1 MSQNSPDRPDAGS
14 GSGSTTTATRS
25 SPPVAAPR
33 PKEGSPVYT
42 GILVAIGA
50 VLLIGVLFVG
60 LSLAGVFTPEVT
72 WPAWLV
78 RSTTAV
84 QKFGLM
90 FFAIILFVVVMSLI
104 LLSVDRARGVRNWAV
119 ALAFLGPMGLML
131 IFGLIYPGLRT
142 LRESLF
148 DRTSA
153 NYVGF
158 DNYAT
163 LFTEDIFQT
172 VLRNTAIWVF
182 LVPIVATFI
191 GLVYAVLVDRTRFEA
206 VAKGLIFLP
215 MAISMV
221 GASIIWK
228 FIYEFRPDQPGVEQI
243 GLANQIL
250 VWLGREPYQF
260 LITSPWNN
268 IFLIAVMIWI
278 QSGFAMTVLSAAI
291 KAIPDDITEAA
302 RLDGV
307 TGFGMFRY
315 VTVPS
320 IRPALVVVLTTIAIG
335 TLKIF
340 DIVRTMTGGNFN
352 TSVVANEFYTQSF
365 RQFNTGLGAALAVV
379 LFVLV
384 IPIVIYNVR
393 QLRLSEDVR

>member
-1 MSQNSPDRPDAGS
+1 LSHNDPDRPDARS
-14 GSGSTTTATRS
+14 GTSSTATAERS
-25 SPPVAAPR
+25 TAPVAAPR
-33 PKEGSPVYT
+33 PKEGSVGWT
-42 GILVAIGA
+42 VVLAVIGGIALLGALVVA
-50 VLLIGVLFVG
+50 
-60 LSLAGVFTPEVT
+60 LSLAGVWTPEFD
-72 WPAWLV
+72 WPSWLV
-78 RSTTAV
+78 SSTTTIE
-84 QKFGLM
+84 KFGLM
-90 FFAIILFVVVMSLI
+90 FFAIILFVVVMALI
-104 LLSVDRARGVRNWAV
+104 LLSVDRARTPKNWIV
-119 ALAFLGPMGLML
+119 ALAFLGPTGLML
-131 IFGLIYPGLRT
+131 IFGLIYPGIRT
-142 LRESLF
+142 IRESFF
-148 DRTSA
+148 DRTGENFIGFE
-153 NYVGF
+153 NYQ
-158 DNYAT
+158 T
-163 LFTEDIFQT
+163 LFTEDIFQI

-182 LVPIVATFI
+182 VVPIVSTLI
-191 GLVYAVLVDRTRFEA
+191 GLIYAVLVDRTRFEA
-206 VAKGLIFLP
+206 LAKGLIFLP

-228 FIYEFRPDQPGVEQI
+228 FVYEYRPNQEGIEQI
-243 GLANQIL
+243 GLANQVL

-260 LITSPWNN
+260 LITSPLNTL
-268 IFLIAVMIWI
+268 FLIVVMIWI

-291 KAIPDDITEAA
+291 KAIPDDIVEAA

-307 TGFGMFRY
+307 TGIGMFRF

-320 IRPALVVVLTTIAIG
+320 IRPALVVVITTIGIS

-365 RQFNTGLGAALAVV
+365 RQFNTGLGAALAAV

>member
-1 MSQNSPDRPDAGS
+1 LSDNDPDRPDLGS
-14 GSGSTTTATRS
+14 GSSSTATALREDV
-25 SPPVAAPR
+25 PVAAPR
-33 PKEGSPVYT
+33 PPEGSPVWT
-42 GILVAIGA
+42 GVLVAIGA
-50 VLLIGVLFVG
+50 ITLLGILVVVA
-60 LSLAGVFTPEVT
+60 SLAGLWTPEFD
-72 WPAWLV
+72 WPSWLV
-78 RSTTAV
+78 SSVTAV
-84 QKFGLM
+84 EKFGLM
-90 FFAIILFVVVMSLI
+90 FFAIILFVAVMTLI
-104 LLSVDRARGVRNWAV
+104 LLAVDRARGVRNWAV

-131 IFGLIYPGLRT
+131 IFGLIYPGVRT
-142 LRESLF
+142 IRESFF
-148 DRTSA
+148 DRTST

-163 LFTEDIFQT
+163 LFTEDIFQI

-182 LVPIVATFI
+182 IVPIVSTFI

-206 VAKGLIFLP
+206 IAKGLVFLP

-228 FIYEFRPDQPGVEQI
+228 FVYEYRPDQEGVEQI
-243 GLANQIL
+243 GLANQLL
-250 VWLGREPYQF
+250 VWVGQEPYQF
-260 LITSPWNN
+260 LITAPWNTV
-268 IFLIAVMIWI
+268 FLIAVMIWI

-307 TGFGMFRY
+307 SGFGMFRY

-320 IRPALVVVLTTIAIG
+320 IRPAFVVVFTTIAIG

-365 RQFNTGLGAALAVV
+365 RQFNIGLGAALAVV

-384 IPIVIYNVR
+384 IPIVVYNVR